1 MVSRSAI
8 EARSPAVIKG
18 VLRLGDGA
26 VVVAAAV
33 VAYGLRH
40 GVLDLPFSYVVVVL
54 IGFLLTLNAFSI
66 VGLYDTEVLVRA
78 TPQFNRIVATL
89 PVVFLV
95 LLALGFFTKTSEEFS
110 RIWAAMWLG
119 FSVLGLL
126 AWRLLARERLRAWQ
140 SSGEF
145 CHHLVIVGAGEP
157 GRRLVE
163 HIGRL
168 HDRGIRLLG
177 LFDDRGTR
185 IPRELGGVPVL
196 GTVDD
201 LVPFARRN
209 RVDTIVI
216 ALPWLSS
223 DRIDA
228 CIEKV
233 RTIPANIELCPDILR
248 LGLPFRGVANVV
260 GLPMIK
266 VFDRPLSGWS
276 YFVKAAEDR
285 VLALVLLIL
294 ALPLFLTLAALVKID
309 SPGPVFF
316 RQQRFG
322 FNNDVF
328 TVLKF
333 RTMHHGRPPEPGVP
347 QARRDDPRVTRV
359 GAVLRRHSLDE
370 LPQLLNVLR
379 GEMSIVG
386 PRPHAVAH
394 NHAYAPV
401 IDGYLA
407 RHRVKPGITGWAQVH
422 GLRGET
428 DAPEKMA
435 ARIRYD
441 LYYIDNWSLLLDLR
455 IIVMTLFVGFSGRH
469 AY

>member
-1 MVSRSAI
+1 V
-8 EARSPAVIKG
+8 
-18 VLRLGDGA
+18 
-26 VVVAAAV
+26 
-33 VAYGLRH
+33 
-40 GVLDLPFSYVVVVL
+40 
-54 IGFLLTLNAFSI
+54 
-66 VGLYDTEVLVRA
+66 
-78 TPQFNRIVATL
+78 
-89 PVVFLV
+89 
-95 LLALGFFTKTSEEFS
+95 
-110 RIWAAMWLG
+110 
-119 FSVLGLL
+119 
-126 AWRLLARERLRAWQ
+126 
-140 SSGEF
+140 
-145 CHHLVIVGAGEP
+145 
-157 GRRLVE
+157 
-163 HIGRL
+163 
-168 HDRGIRLLG
+168 
-177 LFDDRGTR
+177 
-185 IPRELGGVPVL
+185 PREIGGFPIL

-201 LVPFARRN
+201 LLAFARRD

-223 DRIDA
+223 DRIET
-228 CIEKV
+228 CIDKL

-248 LGLPFRGVANVV
+248 LHVPFRGVADVV

-285 VLALVLLIL
+285 LLAALLIIL
-294 ALPLFLTLAALVKID
+294 TLPLFLTLALLVRID

-333 RTMHHGRPPEPGVP
+333 RTMYHGRPPEDGVP
-347 QARRDDPRVTRV
+347 QARRGDPRVTRV
-359 GAVLRRHSLDE
+359 GAILRRHSLDE
-370 LPQLLNVLR
+370 LPQLFNVLR

-394 NHAYAPV
+394 NQAYAPI

-407 RHRVKPGITGWAQVH
+407 RHRVKPGITGWAQIH

-435 ARIRYD
+435 ARIRHD

-455 IIVMTLFVGFSGRH
+455 IIVTTLFVGFSGRH